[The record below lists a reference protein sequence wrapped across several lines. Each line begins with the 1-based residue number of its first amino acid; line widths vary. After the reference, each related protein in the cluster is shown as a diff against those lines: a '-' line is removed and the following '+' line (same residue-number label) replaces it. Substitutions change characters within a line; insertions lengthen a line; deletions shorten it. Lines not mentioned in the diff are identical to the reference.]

1 MRLARS
7 LIQALR
13 RSSRSPLGAAVIGG
27 LVVGLLGWIAIAAGW
42 IESSSDNDAPA
53 LTATP
58 LTQPTAQ
65 KSGGKGL
72 TVNQIYQQDA
82 PGVAFIQAQ
91 SAPRP
96 PSPLNPFGGGGGGT
110 ATGSGF
116 VIDQEGHIL
125 TNAHVIQ
132 GAGKIEVTL
141 GNTDSSQPVSA
152 QVVGK
157 DPSTDIALLKVDAPS
172 DQLHPLP
179 IGDSSQAQVGDP
191 VVAIGNP
198 FGLDRT
204 VTSGIVSALQREIK
218 APNGFTINNVI
229 QTDAAINPGNSGG
242 PLLDANG
249 SVIGIN
255 SQIESAGSGGN
266 VGVGFAVPINTARQ
280 VVQQLLANGQVE
292 HAYLGI
298 SGTDLTSQIADVLN
312 LSVRQGALVQSVVP
326 NGPADDAG
334 VKGGTATVSIGGQQ
348 IRAGGDVITA
358 IDGKTV
364 TGMDDVINVISQKQP
379 GDKVQLELTH
389 GSQTRTVTVTLGNR
403 PSSAKG

>member
-7 LIQALR
+7 PIQALR

-53 LTATP
+53 LTAAP
-58 LTQPTAQ
+58 LTQPTSQ

-116 VIDQEGHIL
+116 VSDQEGHIL

-132 GAGKIEVTL
+132 GADKIEVTL

-298 SGTDLTSQIADVLN
+298 SGADLTSQIADVLN
-312 LSVRQGALVQSVVP
+312 LSVKQGALVQSVVP